1 VVAVA
6 VVLIQTLVELQAMAV
21 EQVVAILPQL
31 MVLLI
36 KAVAVVVLLEIRRN
50 RAVTAVQELLF

>member
-21 EQVVAILPQL
+21 EQVVAILLEQ

-36 KAVAVVVLLEIRRN
+36 KVAVAVVLLG
-50 RAVTAVQELLF
+50 LLAH